1 MDIIK
6 KILNGNKYKIVLL
19 DDIES
24 TGEIN
29 NQKNKKDKN
38 YILLLENEY
47 FEIIKIDI
55 ETDLDID
62 ERELVIESEI
72 ENKILNYN
80 SIDYIEKEIII
91 AENTENIML
100 IIILLKIEKA
110 IELIALSKEKNI
122 DIIGIIPVFM
132 YKYLLKNFDD
142 NSIFIDIGITRTLL
156 AVYLDKKIFNID
168 MFSIEKNEIYNS
180 TTEFSTFLERI
191 NLLSENIDDKKESIK
206 KIEILEKDEEII
218 SKLAK
223 ESLLDYDISIKN
235 FQGELFLNKQNIE
248 NINFIP
254 HDYKEQ
260 IKNKKIKK
268 FIVLSGSILII
279 AELFVFFILNY
290 YENNILK
297 NKNENEN
304 QLAVLIRTIN
314 EKRSEIEGIENY
326 EEKIANLEN
335 KLTNKKLYFTEILK
349 NIQIEN
355 TKYIHITF
363 IEYSDKGN
371 IQIIGTAIDDGDIYT
386 FQDNISK
393 NHSFVSIIQDYI
405 REKDGIY
412 EFKMD
417 IGVKIGND

>member
-6 KILNGNKYKIVLL
+6 NILSQNKYKIILL
-19 DDIES
+19 DDIENV
-24 TGEIN
+24 GEIN
-29 NQKNKKDKN
+29 NPKNKNDKN

-47 FEIIKIDI
+47 FEIIKVEI
-55 ETDLDID
+55 EIDLDLD
-62 ERELVIESEI
+62 ERELLIESEI

-80 SIDYIEKEIII
+80 PIDYIEKEIII
-91 AENTENIML
+91 SENTENIVL
-100 IIILLKIEKA
+100 VIILLKIEKA
-110 IELIALSKEKNI
+110 IELIALAKEKNI
-122 DIIGIIPVFM
+122 DITGIVPIFM

-156 AVYLDKKIFNID
+156 AVYSDKKIFNID

-180 TTEFSTFLERI
+180 STEFSTFLERI
-191 NLLSENIDDKKESIK
+191 NILSENIDDKKESIK
-206 KIEILEKDEEII
+206 KIEVLEKDEKIV

-223 ESLLDYDISIKN
+223 ESLIDYDISIKD
-235 FQGELFLNKQNIE
+235 FRDDLLLSKQNIE

-254 HDYKEQ
+254 RDYKEQ

-268 FIVLSGSILII
+268 FIVLSGGIIII

-290 YENNILK
+290 FENNILK
-297 NKNENEN
+297 NKNEYEN
-304 QLAVLIRTIN
+304 QLAVLIKTIN
-314 EKRSEIEGIENY
+314 EKRNETEEIETY
-326 EEKIANLEN
+326 KDKIAILEN
-335 KLTNKKLYFTEILK
+335 KLINSKLYFTEILK

-371 IQIIGTAIDDGDIYT
+371 IQILGTAIDDGDIYT
-386 FQDNISK
+386 FQNNISK
-393 NHSFVSIIQDYI
+393 NHRFVSITQDYI

-412 EFKMD
+412 EFKID
-417 IGVKIGND
+417 IGVKTEHE